1 MIVRKC
7 FIAMVIIVFLFVLL
21 LSSFGIDHNVVGQT
35 LVVQSDGEGNY
46 TSIQNAVDAASP
58 KDTVYVLPGTYYET
72 IVINKTITLLGEEKN
87 TTIIDSNTTGFYA
100 VLIQAPDVTLS
111 GFTIQNSTVGV
122 YVAGN
127 KSVSNTTITNNAI
140 TNNKDGIYLGN
151 VSNVVIFGNMI
162 TANDGSG
169 IRLYGSIDNNIYENT
184 ISGHQGYGIVLW
196 DLSYNN
202 TIFRNIITD
211 NKNGVG
217 LRRWSDNNVVS
228 ENNVS
233 QNRNSGILLGYS
245 YYNNLTGN
253 SILDNSNGIYIGDS
267 SDNFIS
273 ANYIAYNHRGIY
285 LYDATGNIIDEDNVF
300 LGNDE
305 DISEGSK
312 TFKTPGFGLVLIIC
326 AMLFVLLCKRKIS
339 I

>member
-1 MIVRKC
+1 
-7 FIAMVIIVFLFVLL
+7 MVIIVFLFVLL

-46 TSIQNAVDAASP
+46 ISIQKAIDAASP

-100 VLIQAPDVTLS
+100 VLIQAPDVIIS

-122 YVAGN
+122 YVAEN
-127 KSVSNTTITNNAI
+127 ERVNNTTITDNVI
-140 TNNKDGIYLGN
+140 TKNKGGIYLGN
-151 VSNVVIFGNMI
+151 LSSGNFIFENII
-162 TANDGSG
+162 TKNDGDG
-169 IRLYGSIDNNIYENT
+169 IRLYGSINNNIYENT
-184 ISGHQGYGIVLW
+184 INGHQSYGIVLW
-196 DLSYNN
+196 DSSYNN
-202 TIFRNIITD
+202 IITRNVIIN

-228 ENNVS
+228 ENNVTNN
-233 QNRNSGILLGYS
+233 QNSGIIIAYS

-253 SILDNSNGIYIGDS
+253 TISDNNNGISINDAS
-267 SDNFIS
+267 ENFIS
-273 ANYIAYNHRGIY
+273 KNYIANNHRGIY
-285 LYDATGNIIDEDNVF
+285 LYDSTGNIIDEDNVF
-300 LGNDE
+300 LDNNE

-312 TFKTPGFGLVLIIC
+312 TFKTPGFELIFPIF
-326 AMLFVLLCKRKIS
+326 AMLFILLKRRQ
-339 I
+339 

>member
-1 MIVRKC
+1 MA
-7 FIAMVIIVFLFVLL
+7 FIVFLCVFSVL
-21 LSSFGIDHNVVGQT
+21 FPVAVCDDVGQT
-35 LVVQSDGEGNY
+35 LIVRIDGDGNY
-46 TSIQNAVDAASP
+46 TSIQEAIDAASP
-58 KDTVYVLPGTYYET
+58 EDTVYVFPGVYYET
-72 IVINKTITLLGEEKN
+72 VVVNKTLILIGEEKN
-87 TTIIDSNTTGFYA
+87 TTIIDSSNSGFYA
-100 VLIQAPDVTLS
+100 VLIQSPDVTLS

-127 KSVSNTTITNNAI
+127 KSVSNTTIKNNVI

-151 VSNVVIFGNMI
+151 VSTVVIFGNMI
-162 TANDGSG
+162 TANDGNG

-184 ISGHQGYGIVLW
+184 ISGHQSYGIVLW
-196 DLSYNN
+196 DSSYNN
-202 TIFRNIITD
+202 IISRNIITD

-233 QNRNSGILLGYS
+233 QNRNSGIALGYS
-245 YYNNLTGN
+245 FYNNLTGN
-253 SILDNSNGIYIGDS
+253 NITDNSNGISI
-267 SDNFIS
+267 SDASENFIS

-300 LGNDE
+300 LDNDE

-312 TFKTPGFGLVLIIC
+312 TFKTPGFEMIFTVCLVLLVIF
-326 AMLFVLLCKRKIS
+326 LKRKIQ

>member
-1 MIVRKC
+1 
-7 FIAMVIIVFLFVLL
+7 MVFIVFLCVFSILFPVAVC
-21 LSSFGIDHNVVGQT
+21 DDVGQT
-35 LVVQSDGEGNY
+35 LAVRIDGAGNY
-46 TSIQNAVDAASP
+46 TSIQEAIDAASP
-58 KDTVYVLPGTYYET
+58 EDTVYVFPGVYYET
-72 IVINKTITLLGEEKN
+72 VVVNKTITLLGEEKN
-87 TTIIDSNTTGFYA
+87 TTIIDSSNSGFYA
-100 VLIQAPDVTLS
+100 VLIQAQDVTLS

-127 KSVSNTTITNNAI
+127 KSVSNTTITNNVI
-140 TNNKDGIYLGN
+140 TNNKDGSYLGN

-162 TANDGSG
+162 TANDGNG

-184 ISGHQGYGIVLW
+184 ISGHQSYGIVLW
-196 DLSYNN
+196 GSSYNN
-202 TIFRNIITD
+202 IISRNIITD

-228 ENNVS
+228 GNNIS
-233 QNRNSGILLGYS
+233 QNRYSGIHLGYS
-245 YYNNLTGN
+245 FCNNLTGN
-253 SILDNSNGIYIGDS
+253 SVIDNSDGIYIGDAS
-267 SDNFIS
+267 ENFIS

-285 LYDATGNIIDEDNVF
+285 LYDSTNITICNDNVF

-312 TFKTPGFGLVLIIC
+312 TFKTPGFELILIIC

>member
-7 FIAMVIIVFLFVLL
+7 FIAMVIIVFLCVFSVL
-21 LSSFGIDHNVVGQT
+21 FPVGICGDVGQT
-35 LVVQSDGEGNY
+35 LTVRSDGAGNY
-46 TSIQNAVDAASP
+46 TSIQEAINAASP
-58 KDTVYVLPGTYYET
+58 GDTVYVFPGIYYGA
-72 IVINKTITLLGEEKN
+72 VVVNKTIILIGEEKN
-87 TTIIDSNTTGFYA
+87 TTIIDSSNSGFYA
-100 VLIQAPDVTLS
+100 VLIQSPDATLS

-122 YVAGN
+122 YFAGN
-127 KSVSNTTITNNAI
+127 KSVSNTTITNNVI
-140 TNNKDGIYLGN
+140 TNNKDGIYLVN
-151 VSNVVIFGNMI
+151 ISNVVIFGNMI

-217 LRRWSDNNVVS
+217 LRRWSDNNVIS

-233 QNRNSGILLGYS
+233 QNSNSGILLGYS
-245 YYNNLTGN
+245 FYNNLTGN
-253 SILDNSNGIYIGDS
+253 SVIDNSNGIYIGDS

-273 ANYIAYNHRGIY
+273 ANYIAYNHHGIY
-285 LYDATGNIIDEDNVF
+285 LYDSTNITICDDNVF
-300 LGNDE
+300 LDNDE

-312 TFKTPGFGLVLIIC
+312 TFKTPGFELIFPIF
-326 AMLFVLLCKRKIS
+326 AMLFILLKRRQ
-339 I
+339 

>member
-1 MIVRKC
+1 VRKR
-7 FIAMVIIVFLFVLL
+7 FVAVVFIVFLCVFSVL
-21 LSSFGIDHNVVGQT
+21 FPVAVCDDAGQT
-35 LVVQSDGEGNY
+35 LTVRVDGAGNY
-46 TSIQNAVDAASP
+46 TSIQEAIDAASSE
-58 KDTVYVLPGTYYET
+58 DTVYVFPGIYYET
-72 IVINKTITLLGEEKN
+72 VAVNKTITLLGEDKN
-87 TTIIDSNTTGFYA
+87 TTIIDSSNSGFYA
-100 VLIQAPDVTLS
+100 VLIQAQDVTLS

-127 KSVSNTTITNNAI
+127 KSVSNITITNNVI
-140 TNNKDGIYLGN
+140 TNNKDGIYLDN
-151 VSNVVIFGNMI
+151 ISNVVIFGNVI
-162 TANDGSG
+162 TANDGNG

-184 ISGHQGYGIVLW
+184 ISGHQSYGIVLW
-196 DLSYNN
+196 DSSYNN
-202 TIFRNIITD
+202 IISRNIITD

-217 LRRWSDNNVVS
+217 LRRWSDNNIVS

-233 QNRNSGILLGYS
+233 QNKNSGILLGYS
-245 YYNNLTGN
+245 FYNNLTGN
-253 SILDNSNGIYIGDS
+253 SVIDNSNGISISDS
-267 SDNFIS
+267 SENFIS

-285 LYDATGNIIDEDNVF
+285 LYDSTNITIYDDNVF

-312 TFKTPGFGLVLIIC
+312 TFKIPGFELVLIIC